1 MMENIKQEQKYKKW
15 KKLIDNKSGIK
26 TFSEQSF
33 EIEKLINFVVLLD
46 EIEQENIKLKIQG
59 NENK

>member
-1 MMENIKQEQKYKKW
+1 MMKNVNKEQKYKKW
-15 KKLIDNKSGIK
+15 KKLIDSKSGIK
-26 TFSEQSF
+26 AFSEQSF

-46 EIEQENIKLKIQG
+46 EIEQENIKLKLQG

>member
-1 MMENIKQEQKYKKW
+1 MMENINKVHKYKKW
-15 KKLIDNKSGIK
+15 KKLIDSKSGIK
-26 TFSEQSF
+26 TSSEQSF

-46 EIEQENIKLKIQG
+46 EIEQENIKLKLQG

>member
-1 MMENIKQEQKYKKW
+1 MMENIKKEQKYKKW
-15 KKLIDNKSGIK
+15 KKLIENKSAIK
-26 TFSEQSF
+26 TSSEQSF

-46 EIEQENIKLKIQG
+46 EIEQENIKLRLQL